1 MSYYKKALHT
11 KPNCPAEVRLGIGHC
26 YYKLGKTEKA
36 KLAFEQALKKKPN
49 CVGALVGL
57 ALLELNQKTPISIR
71 KGVQMLSKAY
81 TIDSTDPMVL
91 NHLAN
96 HFFFKKDYNKV
107 QHLALHAFHNTENE
121 AMRAESCYQL
131 ARSYHIQGD
140 FDQAFQYYYQA
151 TQFASPQFVLP
162 QFGLGQMYI
171 HRNDLDNASQ
181 CFEKVLKIHQGNYET
196 MKILGSLYAQSN
208 NVTKKDQAK
217 TYFKKVTEQCPADV
231 EGKISICFFLISN
244 YSFNVYSSLLRMKIA
259 WIELAQIL
267 EQNDLQG
274 ALSAYTTAMKIL
286 REKVQV
292 DVPPEILNN
301 VAALHFRLG
310 NLVEASEYYT
320 QSVERCRLEAPN
332 DEHYYGSISVTINY
346 NLARLYEALC
356 YFDKAEKI
364 YKDILRE
371 HPNYIDC
378 YLRLGCMSR
387 DRGQIYDASDWF
399 KEALQV
405 DQDHPDAWS
414 LIGNLHLAK
423 QEYGPGQKKFERII
437 KQQSTSSDT
446 YSHIA
451 LGNVWLQTLHI
462 PNKDKEKEKRHQDRA
477 LALYKTVLRSDPKNI
492 WAANGIGAVLAHKG
506 YIIEARDVFAQVRES
521 TADFADVWLN
531 IAHIYVE
538 QKQYVA
544 AIQMVS

>member
-1 MSYYKKALHT
+1 
-11 KPNCPAEVRLGIGHC
+11 
-26 YYKLGKTEKA
+26 
-36 KLAFEQALKKKPN
+36 
-49 CVGALVGL
+49 
-57 ALLELNQKTPISIR
+57 
-71 KGVQMLSKAY
+71 
-81 TIDSTDPMVL
+81 
-91 NHLAN
+91 
-96 HFFFKKDYNKV
+96 
-107 QHLALHAFHNTENE
+107 
-121 AMRAESCYQL
+121 
-131 ARSYHIQGD
+131 
-140 FDQAFQYYYQA
+140 
-151 TQFASPQFVLP
+151 
-162 QFGLGQMYI
+162 
-171 HRNDLDNASQ
+171 
-181 CFEKVLKIHQGNYET
+181 
-196 MKILGSLYAQSN
+196 
-208 NVTKKDQAK
+208 
-217 TYFKKVTEQCPADV
+217 
-231 EGKISICFFLISN
+231 
-244 YSFNVYSSLLRMKIA
+244 MKIA

>member
-1 MSYYKKALHT
+1 MHT